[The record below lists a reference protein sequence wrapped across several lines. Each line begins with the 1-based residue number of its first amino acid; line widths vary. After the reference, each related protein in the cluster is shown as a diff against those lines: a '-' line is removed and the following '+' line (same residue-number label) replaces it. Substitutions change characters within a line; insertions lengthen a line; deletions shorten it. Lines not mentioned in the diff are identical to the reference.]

1 MNSKKKSIKLIK
13 NTNQK
18 KLYKYNPNHNHN
30 PNHNPNKKN
39 QNKTKKNLKNKQ
51 KGGNIQKI
59 QNVYSSDDYQEAGLV
74 DFMKIKTNAVGTV
87 PNLEMPPMP
96 GCCIS

>member
-13 NTNQK
+13 NTNKK
-18 KLYKYNPNHNHN
+18 KLYKYNTNH
-30 PNHNPNKKN
+30 NKKN
-39 QNKTKKNLKNKQ
+39 QNKTKKNLKNLKNKQ
-51 KGGNIQKI
+51 EGGNIQKI
-59 QNVYSSDDYQEAGLV
+59 QNIYSSDTYEEAGLV
-74 DFMKIKTNAVGTV
+74 DFMKIKTNALGTV